1 MNLLLGNPTITST
14 SYRWCDPVIW
24 REQSRFH
31 LTESQEDQP
40 AQGAS
45 AASGKP
51 DAEPSTSTAETLPET
66 LSELNL
72 SKSPE
77 TTERA
82 TSPMD
87 TAEAGETPL
96 SQPINIPELDPS
108 AVRARMPSGIPH
120 YEDRTPLQL
129 RPNGENLPPLS
140 HSTEQENMC
149 HQQRNKTMSTLFL
162 GPPDSIRSSQ
172 LRPLLEPSGTF
183 EIDRNS

>member
-1 MNLLLGNPTITST
+1 MSYKENQCTKATQYDFSLAATLAGPRCGPNVDYELAIHREIFCDKDESPSRQPNYTST

-51 DAEPSTSTAETLPET
+51 DAEPSTPTAETLPET

-108 AVRARMPSGIPH
+108 AVRAGCPVDP
-120 YEDRTPLQL
+120 TL
-129 RPNGENLPPLS
+129 R
-140 HSTEQENMC
+140 
-149 HQQRNKTMSTLFL
+149 
-162 GPPDSIRSSQ
+162 GPYP
-172 LRPLLEPSGTF
+172 TAAKA
-183 EIDRNS
+183 